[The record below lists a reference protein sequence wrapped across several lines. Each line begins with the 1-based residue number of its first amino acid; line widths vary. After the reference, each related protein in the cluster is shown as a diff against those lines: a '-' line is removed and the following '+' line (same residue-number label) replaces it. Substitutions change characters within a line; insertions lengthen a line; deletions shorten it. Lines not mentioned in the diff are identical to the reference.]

1 MPQEKAK
8 SSWGARPSK
17 KKTEPPS
24 SADQD
29 QFVNGD
35 KGKSARLNV
44 QIPKTLH
51 TRVKVRCAMEER
63 DIKDVVIELLEK
75 RFPE

>member
-1 MPQEKAK
+1 MSQGKAK
-8 SSWGARPSK
+8 SNWGARPSK
-17 KKTEPPS
+17 KKTEMETLPA
-24 SADQD
+24 ADR
-29 QFVNGD
+29 FVNGGQE
-35 KGKSARLNV
+35 KMARLNV

-63 DIKDVVIELLEK
+63 DIKDVVTELLEK